1 MSRILATVM
10 LFFCSYAHASTG
22 YFLIQDKKA
31 GLRIRQELFSFLDYQ
46 ADFLANKYNFENS
59 QSINFHLPNET
70 KLGLCFSFESKLKE
84 RDKAGYNYYLAA
96 STKLW

>member
-1 MSRILATVM
+1 MLKILATVM
-10 LFFCSYAHASTG
+10 LFFSTCGLSSTG
-22 YFLIQDKKA
+22 YFLIEDKKA
-31 GLRIRQELFSFLDYQ
+31 GLRIRQEMFSFLDYQ

-59 QSINFHLPNET
+59 QSINFYLPNET

>member
-1 MSRILATVM
+1 MSKLLAAIM
-10 LFFCSYAHASTG
+10 LFFSTYTFASSG

-59 QSINFHLPNET
+59 QSINFYLPNET

-96 STKLW
+96 ETKLW

>member
-1 MSRILATVM
+1 M
-10 LFFCSYAHASTG
+10 LFFSTYTFASSG

-31 GLRIRQELFSFLDYQ
+31 GLRIKQELFSFLDYQ

-59 QSINFHLPNET
+59 QSINFYLPNET

-84 RDKAGYNYYLAA
+84 RDKAGYNYYLSAE
-96 STKLW
+96 TKLW